1 MHTIASQYASISRL
15 GFGTFRMSGG
25 GCQPVSRERSR
36 SATAISVWHGQL
48 ATKESIHRAFA
59 TSIDKRRKASNLDAV
74 KIRLDDKGS
83 AAIALPKDRRS
94 VTPFFASDWNAP
106 TL

>member
-1 MHTIASQYASISRL
+1 MDTIASQYVSVPRL
-15 GFGTFRMSGG
+15 GFGSFRMSGG

-48 ATKESIHRAFA
+48 ATKESIRRAFE
-59 TSIDKRRKASNLDAV
+59 TSIDKRRKANNLDAL
-74 KIRLDDKGS
+74 KIGVDDKGS
-83 AAIALPKDRRS
+83 AAIAQPKDRRS
-94 VTPFFASDWNAP
+94 VTPLFAPDWNAP